1 MGQEKGMKYAIACL
15 LAAGLSLFFIFL
27 FVAVYR

>member
-1 MGQEKGMKYAIACL
+1 MGQEKGMRNAIACL
-15 LAAGLSLFFIFL
+15 VAAGLSLLFIFL